1 MGVKAFFTKKEE
13 EEIKKTC
20 LIKKITEKNKNLK
33 KDQEHKRREDLI
45 KNLFK
50 GGSIE
55 LKKNKVKCLLNLNNV
70 C

>member
-20 LIKKITEKNKNLK
+20 LIKNITEKNKNLK

>member
-20 LIKKITEKNKNLK
+20 LIKNIIEKNKNLK

-55 LKKNKVKCLLNLNNV
+55 FKK
-70 C
+70 

>member
-55 LKKNKVKCLLNLNNV
+55 FKK
-70 C
+70 

>member
-55 LKKNKVKCLLNLNNV
+55 LKKIR
-70 C
+70 

>member
-20 LIKKITEKNKNLK
+20 LIKNITEKNKNLK

-55 LKKNKVKCLLNLNNV
+55 FKK
-70 C
+70 